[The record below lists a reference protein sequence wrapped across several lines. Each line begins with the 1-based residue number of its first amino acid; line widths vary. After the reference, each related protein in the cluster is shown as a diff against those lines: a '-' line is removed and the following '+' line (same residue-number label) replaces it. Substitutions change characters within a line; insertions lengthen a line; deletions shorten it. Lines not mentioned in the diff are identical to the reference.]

1 MPKVTVL
8 TSVYKSEK
16 YIDGF
21 LTNVRKQKFDNFQVN
36 IEINEPS
43 NEELN
48 VINTHSEK
56 YKVDKLINLGI
67 SEKLQTMSTSWNNC
81 INNSDSEYICIWN
94 VDDQRTKNSLK
105 YMSDTLDVKKDID
118 IVYGHYYKV
127 NKFKKKRGK
136 LVDMSGQENLL
147 RVGMIIGPFFM
158 FRRSILAKSGL
169 FDEQLYSGA
178 DYDFA
183 MRILSFGKSYYIHKN
198 LGYFLDEGLGASTRP
213 NSKQE
218 IERTVVEL
226 RYGIRVI
233 NKNLI
238 IPASKQY
245 DIKSLLFNNKKYNVK
260 DYFGND

>member
-1 MPKVTVL
+1 MPKVTAL
-8 TSVYKSEK
+8 TSVYNSQK

-36 IEINEPS
+36 LEINEPS
-43 NEELN
+43 STELN
-48 VINTHSEK
+48 KINIHKNK
-56 YKVDKLINLGI
+56 YKEGDLINLSI
-67 SEKLQTMSTSWNNC
+67 SEKLQPMSASWNNC

-105 YMSDTLDVKKDID
+105 YMSDTLDAKKDID

-136 LVDMSGQENLL
+136 LQDMSGKEDLL
-147 RVGMIIGPFFM
+147 RIGMIIGPFFM
-158 FRRSILAKSGL
+158 FRRSIHTKAGL

-183 MRILSFGKSYYIHKN
+183 MRILSFGKAHYIHKN

-238 IPASKQY
+238 ISANKQY
-245 DIKSLLFNNKKYNVK
+245 DINSLSFNNKKHNVK
-260 DYFGND
+260 DYFSND

>member
-1 MPKVTVL
+1 
-8 TSVYKSEK
+8 
-16 YIDGF
+16 
-21 LTNVRKQKFDNFQVN
+21 
-36 IEINEPS
+36 
-43 NEELN
+43 
-48 VINTHSEK
+48 
-56 YKVDKLINLGI
+56 
-67 SEKLQTMSTSWNNC
+67 
-81 INNSDSEYICIWN
+81 
-94 VDDQRTKNSLK
+94 
-105 YMSDTLDVKKDID
+105 
-118 IVYGHYYKV
+118 
-127 NKFKKKRGK
+127 
-136 LVDMSGQENLL
+136 
-147 RVGMIIGPFFM
+147 M

-245 DIKSLLFNNKKYNVK
+245 DIKSLYLIIKNITLRIILVMINIFYEPGYAKRKKFY
-260 DYFGND
+260 